1 MKAALPSAKPE
12 EGRPLV
18 ESICLT
24 CHSIAGKGIGF
35 APPLDGSAS
44 RDLDGL
50 LTAII
55 APNEAAEN
63 VFRLY
68 RVEKQ
73 DGTLVEGFKRNEDA
87 NEMTIVLMGGAA
99 VKVPIAEVKAAG
111 YIQGRSVMP
120 DLTAGMT
127 EAQVAAIAAFL
138 RTVK

>member
-1 MKAALPSAKPE
+1 MCSSDL
-12 EGRPLV
+12 
-18 ESICLT
+18 
-24 CHSIAGKGIGF
+24 SIAGKGAGF

-50 LTAII
+50 LMAIV

-68 RVEKQ
+68 RVEKK
-73 DGTLVEGFKRNEDA
+73 DGAIVEGFKRNEDA
-87 NEMTIVLMGGAA
+87 QEITVLLMGGAP
-99 VKVPIAEVKAAG
+99 VRVPIGEVKAAG

-127 EAQVAAIAAFL
+127 EAQVAAITAFL